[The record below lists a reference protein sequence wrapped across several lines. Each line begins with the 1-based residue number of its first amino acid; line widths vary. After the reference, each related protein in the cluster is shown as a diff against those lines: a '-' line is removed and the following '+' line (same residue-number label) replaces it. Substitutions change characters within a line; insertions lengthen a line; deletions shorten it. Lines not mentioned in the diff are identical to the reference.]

1 MSIADIIY
9 NTREETIT
17 ANYNAAVSQV
27 KELVSNNPFQTTF
40 TVTAGCISQ
49 EMTKEIARRFNHAG
63 SVKAIVQQSG
73 MVTGY
78 SILITCPL
86 VPAYDEL

>member
-17 ANYNAAVSQV
+17 ANYNAAISQV

-40 TVTAGCISQ
+40 TITSGCISQ
-49 EMTKEIARRFNHAG
+49 EMTKEIARRFNTG
-63 SVKAIVQQSG
+63 GIVKAIVQQSG

-86 VPAYDEL
+86 LSAYDEL